1 MHARTDVSVKLL
13 FKASEQSEFSF
24 VETMT
29 SDRINIDQ
37 PLWDQSSFT
46 GRFQYF
52 AWMSNPMNGLVGN
65 QTLLEAKQLLQ
76 AYREGKEPPGTT
88 ESQVDTYNICSMIF
102 LVPVVD
108 KEQSLMSEKLP
119 THFHYFNS

>member
-1 MHARTDVSVKLL
+1 
-13 FKASEQSEFSF
+13 
-24 VETMT
+24 MT

-88 ESQVDTYNICSMIF
+88 ESQVDTRYIQHYNI
-102 LVPVVD
+102 VV
-108 KEQSLMSEKLP
+108 
-119 THFHYFNS
+119 

>member
-1 MHARTDVSVKLL
+1 M
-13 FKASEQSEFSF
+13 FF
-24 VETMT
+24 VYFFY
-29 SDRINIDQ
+29 NAQ
-37 PLWDQSSFT
+37 PLMKCQLIRI

-88 ESQVDTYNICSMIF
+88 ESQVYN
-102 LVPVVD
+102 VHAD
-108 KEQSLMSEKLP
+108 
-119 THFHYFNS
+119 